1 MASLRVTREAV
12 ADYLLG
18 DYVSYAFRHT
28 LRRLVSA
35 PPDCPREDGQTG
47 ERYSAYQLRNVR
59 SERPFLARD
68 RAILGHALCRT
79 DYPTG
84 HPRVDIH
91 CRQPRVG
98 RARVD
103 CTGGLDEDYGDKRD

>member
-35 PPDCPREDGQTG
+35 PPDCPREDRQTG

-59 SERPFLARD
+59 SEVPFLAGGAG
-68 RAILGHALCRT
+68 AILGEAICRAE
-79 DYPTG
+79 YLPPARRHLLPTTASWASSCG
-84 HPRVDIH
+84 LHR
-91 CRQPRVG
+91 
-98 RARVD
+98 RA
-103 CTGGLDEDYGDKRD
+103 